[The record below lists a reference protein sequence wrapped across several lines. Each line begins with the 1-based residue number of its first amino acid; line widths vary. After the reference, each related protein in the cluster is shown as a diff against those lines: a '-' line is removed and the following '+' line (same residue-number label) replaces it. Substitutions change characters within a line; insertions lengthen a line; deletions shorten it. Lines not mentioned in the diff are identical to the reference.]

1 MKRSE
6 LLKILRANGCFFIRE
21 GTNHEIWHSDITGND
36 FPVWRHKG
44 KDIPPGTLRKIFR
57 EAGITR

>member
-6 LLKILRANGCFFIRE
+6 LLRILKANGCYFVRE

-36 FPVWRHKG
+36 FPVWRHSG
-44 KDIPPGTLRKIFR
+44 RDIPPGTLRKIFR
-57 EAGITR
+57 EAGIE